1 MIPKLILGS
10 SSIYRQELLGRLKV
24 PFEVS
29 NPDVDE
35 APLDNE
41 SPDATAVRLA
51 AEKTRAVARTHPGAL
66 IIGADQVATL
76 DGVQLSKPLNRG
88 NAIMQLRLVRGR
100 EVLFHSALSLLNDH
114 TGNTQTQLVSSR
126 VMFRQ
131 LTDQQIENYLD
142 REQPYH
148 CAGSAK
154 LEGLGIALIEQIA
167 SNDPSALIGLPL
179 IALVGMLAQEGI
191 AVV

>member
-179 IALVGMLAQEGI
+179 ISLVGMLAQEGI